1 MMTSMIA
8 SGEASGELDDMLMRT
23 GQMQERAL
31 TGSISTLVGL
41 FEPMMLLLMAGV
53 VLVIVLAIMLPI
65 VQMNNLVN

>member
-1 MMTSMIA
+1 
-8 SGEASGELDDMLMRT
+8 MLMRT

-41 FEPMMLLLMAGV
+41 FEPMMLLMMAGV